1 MALITVYQKILERRI
16 YVVTRNEQTKQKDLI
31 IKKNKEEKSPTGNYA
46 ATYIPTPEGCSIIS
60 DERLSFQV
68 RNGAGR
74 FPLSIAT

>member
-1 MALITVYQKILERRI
+1 MIFLKLTSNWKGKVSERG
-16 YVVTRNEQTKQKDLI
+16 
-31 IKKNKEEKSPTGNYA
+31 IKRKEPDRNYA

>member
-1 MALITVYQKILERRI
+1 M
-16 YVVTRNEQTKQKDLI
+16 
-31 IKKNKEEKSPTGNYA
+31 NYA
-46 ATYIPTPEGCSIIS
+46 ATYIPTSETGSIIS